1 MQSVPKRTA
10 EARRGVGSLGR
21 IDTKLGFKRIAHR
34 CLDLFSVKM
43 GGCSKGG
50 CMKFPSRWLAL
61 GLPVALVC
69 SAMAQSAKE
78 KGEAFLRENA
88 KKEGVKQLPS
98 GLQVK
103 IINPG
108 NETKPKSSDQV
119 EVHYRGTTI
128 DGKEFDSSYKRKET
142 ITFGLKQVIRG
153 WTEGMQLIGE
163 GGKAELYIPA
173 NLAYGMRG
181 APPVIGPD
189 ETLIFEVELI
199 KVKK

>member
-1 MQSVPKRTA
+1 
-10 EARRGVGSLGR
+10 
-21 IDTKLGFKRIAHR
+21 
-34 CLDLFSVKM
+34 
-43 GGCSKGG
+43 
-50 CMKFPSRWLAL
+50 MKFTLRWLAL

-78 KGEAFLRENA
+78 KGEAFLKENA

-103 IINPG
+103 IIAPG

-142 ITFGLKQVIRG
+142 ITFGLNQVIRG

-163 GGKAELYIPA
+163 GGKAELYIPS
-173 NLAYGMRG
+173 NLAYGTRG